1 MSLSYVLEVNGKLRR
16 IVREKVISGM
26 PLNVEELWDLI
37 EDIYSA
43 MEISDR
49 PRFLMEVLNENAPQA
64 AKVRLLLTILS
75 DDLAEYL
82 ARKAWSLA

>member
-1 MSLSYVLEVNGKLRR
+1 MSLSYVLEVNGELRR

>member
-43 MEISDR
+43 TEISDR
-49 PRFLMEVLNENAPQA
+49 PRFLMEVLNENAPQVT
-64 AKVRLLLTILS
+64 KVRLLLTILS